1 MIYIISSFALE
12 ESTDIKKNPKLAVFV
27 RCVSSDVTL
36 KEEMLDFV
44 ALGETTRKNAFDR
57 TLTNAD
63 YTLNKL
69 VGVPTDRAPVIVGK
83 IYD

>member
-1 MIYIISSFALE
+1 
-12 ESTDIKKNPKLAVFV
+12 
-27 RCVSSDVTL
+27 
-36 KEEMLDFV
+36 MLDFV